1 MRFLLNIGNSNTQVA
16 RELSC
21 GGLELLAILPT
32 ARIELLGCLDF
43 LDHETENWQAVAACV
58 VPSVQKKLQNSYPGK
73 ILFVSAA
80 SYPDIDFS
88 LYDIQTLGADR
99 IANAAA
105 AQALRIGAVLIVD
118 CGTCITTE
126 AIDGK
131 GVFRGGAILPGRS
144 MLRRSLA
151 TFTAQ
156 LPEIP
161 LTAEYPTPL
170 GKTTVQA
177 IAAGVDL
184 GVVGAVREII
194 TKNKQEPG
202 LAHCRIIAIGGD
214 AAYFIANIAELEAGS
229 PHFTLQGIR
238 LANA

>member
-16 RELSC
+16 RELAC
-21 GGLELLAILPT
+21 GGLELTAILPT
-32 ARIELLGCLDF
+32 SQIERLGCVDF
-43 LDHETENWQAVAACV
+43 LEQETENWQAVAACV
-58 VPSVQKKLQNSYPGK
+58 VPSVQKKLQNRYPGK
-73 ILFVSAA
+73 ILFLSAA

-88 LYDIQTLGADR
+88 FYDIQTLGADR

-105 AQALRIGAVLIVD
+105 ARALKIGAVLVVD

-126 AIDGK
+126 AIDGN
-131 GVFRGGAILPGRS
+131 GVFRGGAILPGRT

-151 TFTAQ
+151 AFTAQ

-161 LTAEYPTPL
+161 LTEECPLPL

-184 GVVGAVREII
+184 GVIGAVREII
-194 TKNKQEPG
+194 AKTKQEPA
-202 LAHCRIIAIGGD
+202 LAHCRVIVIGGD
-214 AAYFIANIAELEAGS
+214 AAYFVANISELEPGT

-238 LANA
+238 LAKG